1 MNIGMAG
8 AGFHAPGNY
17 QSKSVFAGNLPGLH
31 NSMLKSTRD
40 KMERQQKAGNQI
52 AFWENQKEKLKE
64 MECGTVE
71 EIARKLEMFH
81 NYEDE
86 IAAVKAA
93 YNNEQMAHILDEAQ
107 EQGEKNAE
115 AAEKLEPKT
124 PEERREELAEEA
136 AGTEENEGVLEEVT
150 DSMEEVLEETA
161 EALEETQEQL
171 LEEQLAAEN
180 PDGADSVS
188 EQLDRQMEKIKEE
201 AGALREPYA
210 YFKEENQRKYYRG
223 LDVRV

>member
-31 NSMLKSTRD
+31 NSMLKSTQD